1 MSKQKNGISL
11 KMKLEAA
18 LLASGRPIHIE
29 ELSNILKVKPKEIK
43 ETLDSL
49 KNIYSKESALELV
62 EFKDSYML
70 RIRPELAPIAKKF
83 GEKPFLSR
91 SLAKT
96 LSLIA
101 YYGPISVKELKEKRG
116 SIIYSH
122 IKTLE
127 KMRLIKKEETNGQKM
142 YSVTDDFFKLFNVPQ
157 NKDELKK
164 TLFNNLQQLE
174 GKQ

>member
-70 RIRPELAPIAKKF
+70 KICSKTA
-83 GEKPFLSR
+83 FLQIFW
-91 SLAKT
+91 L
-96 LSLIA
+96 
-101 YYGPISVKELKEKRG
+101 
-116 SIIYSH
+116 
-122 IKTLE
+122 
-127 KMRLIKKEETNGQKM
+127 
-142 YSVTDDFFKLFNVPQ
+142 
-157 NKDELKK
+157 
-164 TLFNNLQQLE
+164 
-174 GKQ
+174 